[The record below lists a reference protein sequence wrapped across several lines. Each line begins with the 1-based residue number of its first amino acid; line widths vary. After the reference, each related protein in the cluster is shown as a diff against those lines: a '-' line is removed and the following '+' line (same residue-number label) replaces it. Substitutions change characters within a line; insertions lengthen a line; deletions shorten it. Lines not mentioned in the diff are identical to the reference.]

1 MLRVL
6 RTGFIIACLTTSR
19 GRESDVDDLS
29 GALPS
34 SFSFALSGLVRGV
47 FTPTAYAVG
56 CILSPLRGWSMAAC
70 CSVFRRTFSALE
82 ATTGERLWAGY
93 YFVGSVGQDEVDSAG
108 LVGLQGF
115 GEIEGG

>member
-1 MLRVL
+1 MFDRFSLAVKVTWMTFL
-6 RTGFIIACLTTSR
+6 VPCLVVFLLPSR
-19 GRESDVDDLS
+19 GLFR
-29 GALPS
+29 A
-34 SFSFALSGLVRGV
+34 V
-47 FTPTAYAVG
+47 FTPTVYTVG
-56 CILSPLRGWSMAAC
+56 CILSPLRGWSIAAY

-82 ATTGERLWAGY
+82 ATTGERLRAGY